1 MSRAKNMGLPVL
13 VAESSSYYV
22 SLIRDWLSDA
32 GYGDIEFCATVEQAR
47 AMATEQKYGAIVI
60 DARLQDGSGIMLA
73 REIRHAPHS
82 PNRMTPMV
90 LLDCRS
96 TRRRVSAARDGG
108 ASEYVCKPMSRKS
121 FTAHFLKA
129 VSDGRSFIKARGYFG
144 PDRRRRAS
152 GWDGADRRRQAPR
165 RVRVEEGLADA

>member
-1 MSRAKNMGLPVL
+1 MSRTKNMGLPIL
-13 VAESSSYYV
+13 VAESSPYYV

-32 GYGDIEFCATVEQAR
+32 GYRDIEFCATVEQAR
-47 AMATEQKYGAIVI
+47 TMTTEQKYGAIVI

-73 REIRHAPHS
+73 REIRHAPRS

-90 LLDCRS
+90 LLDSRS

-129 VSDGRSFIKARGYFG
+129 VSDGRSYIKARGYFG
-144 PDRRRRAS
+144 PDRRRRSS
-152 GWDGADRRRQAPR
+152 GWDGAERRRQAAR

>member
-1 MSRAKNMGLPVL
+1 MSRAKNMGLPIL

-32 GYGDIEFCATVEQAR
+32 GYGDIQFCATVEQAR
-47 AMATEQKYGAIVI
+47 AMATEQKYGAIVM

-108 ASEYVCKPMSRKS
+108 IKHAVRSDRHVLRALVTAELDAAQRRQSRVAGVCACVAGRWVRSPRDWSDRYRPSGEVCKQR
-121 FTAHFLKA
+121 
-129 VSDGRSFIKARGYFG
+129 
-144 PDRRRRAS
+144 
-152 GWDGADRRRQAPR
+152 
-165 RVRVEEGLADA
+165 

>member
-1 MSRAKNMGLPVL
+1 MSRAKNTGLPIL

-22 SLIRDWLSDA
+22 SLIRDWLNDV
-32 GYGDIEFCATVEQAR
+32 GYGDIEFCSTVEQAR
-47 AMATEQKYGAIVI
+47 SMASEQKFGAIVM

-152 GWDGADRRRQAPR
+152 GWDGTDRRRQTAR

>member
-1 MSRAKNMGLPVL
+1 MSRTKNMGLPIL
-13 VAESSSYYV
+13 VAESSPYYV
-22 SLIRDWLSDA
+22 SLIRDWLNDT
-32 GYGDIEFCATVEQAR
+32 GYRDIEFCATVEQAR
-47 AMATEQKYGAIVI
+47 TMTTEQKYGAIVI

-73 REIRHAPHS
+73 REIRHAPRS

-90 LLDCRS
+90 LLDSRS

-108 ASEYVCKPMSRKS
+108 ASECVCKPMSRKS

-129 VSDGRSFIKARGYFG
+129 VSDGRSYIKARGYFG
-144 PDRRRRAS
+144 PDRRRRSS
-152 GWDGADRRRQAPR
+152 GWDGAERRRQAAR

>member
-1 MSRAKNMGLPVL
+1 MGLPIL
-13 VAESSSYYV
+13 VAESSPYYV

-32 GYGDIEFCATVEQAR
+32 GYRDIEFCATVEQAR
-47 AMATEQKYGAIVI
+47 TMTTEQKYGAIVI

-73 REIRHAPHS
+73 REIRHAPRS

-90 LLDCRS
+90 LLDSRS

-129 VSDGRSFIKARGYFG
+129 VSDGRSYIKARGYFG
-144 PDRRRRAS
+144 PDRRRRSS
-152 GWDGADRRRQAPR
+152 GWDGAERRRQAAR

>member
-1 MSRAKNMGLPVL
+1 
-13 VAESSSYYV
+13 
-22 SLIRDWLSDA
+22 
-32 GYGDIEFCATVEQAR
+32 
-47 AMATEQKYGAIVI
+47 MATEQKYGAIVI

-129 VSDGRSFIKARGYFG
+129 VSDSRSFIKARGYFG

-152 GWDGADRRRQAPR
+152 GWDGTDRRRQAPR
-165 RVRVEEGLADA
+165 RVRVQEGLADA